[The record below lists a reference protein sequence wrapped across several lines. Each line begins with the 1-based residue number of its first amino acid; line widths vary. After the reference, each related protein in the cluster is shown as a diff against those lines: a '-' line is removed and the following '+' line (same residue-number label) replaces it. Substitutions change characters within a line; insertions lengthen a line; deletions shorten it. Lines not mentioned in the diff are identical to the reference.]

1 MKKLFYSVLFLLV
14 TTVSNAQT
22 EANVTKFL
30 GIPVDGTKTEILSK
44 LHQKGF
50 RTSYKLE
57 DSLEGNFNGTE
68 VFVSPVMNGN
78 KVWRIA
84 VWDKNSYDEGQIK
97 IRFNNLCQQFKNNP
111 KYFSLTTD
119 QTLSEKEDI
128 SYEISVHSKQYE
140 ASFLQDADIN
150 KVVWFTISESYG
162 QYRLII
168 FYDNRRNQA
177 NGEDL

>member
-50 RTSYKLE
+50 RTSYE
-57 DSLEGNFNGTE
+57 DTLEGNFNGTE

-84 VWDKNSYDEGQIK
+84 VMEKNFTDEGQIK

-111 KYFSLTTD
+111 KYFSLTPD
-119 QTLSEKEDI
+119 QTLSESEDI
-128 SYEISVHSKQYE
+128 SYQILVDKKQYQ
-140 ASFLQDADIN
+140 AVFYQDKDFE
-150 KVVWFTISESYG
+150 KLVWFTIGNMYG
-162 QYRLII
+162 KYRLII
-168 FYDNRRNQA
+168 FYDNCRNQA